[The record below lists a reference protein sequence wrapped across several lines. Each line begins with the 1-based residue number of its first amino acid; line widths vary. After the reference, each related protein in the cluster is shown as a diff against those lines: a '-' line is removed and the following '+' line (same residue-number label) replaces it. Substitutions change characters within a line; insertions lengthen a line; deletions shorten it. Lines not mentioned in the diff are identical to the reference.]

1 MLNEKQ
7 NGKNNGRIILHSLAH
22 HNPNRVDFEQH
33 VFYLFNY
40 AFCIGCSAFLMGATI
55 ALILGN
61 VFYYHI
67 VNLVDLLVILI
78 LFIFSWIPSIFQYSI
93 QIILRKSLKSRG
105 LKFLIRFLYPLGCI
119 IFIFKNPILGLS
131 LVIPAGLLIIYIR
144 KIKERI
150 LVIRNNEY

>member
-1 MLNEKQ
+1 MLREKRD
-7 NGKNNGRIILHSLAH
+7 GKNNGRIIIHSLAH
-22 HNPNRVDFEQH
+22 HNPNRVDFEHH

-40 AFCIGCSAFLMGATI
+40 AFCIGCFAFLMGTTL

-67 VNLVDLLVILI
+67 VNLIDLSLILT

-93 QIILRKSLKSRG
+93 QIFLRKPLKNRG
-105 LKFLIRFLYPLGCI
+105 LKFLIRFLYPLGSI

-144 KIKERI
+144 KVKERMLI
-150 LVIRNNEY
+150 IRNIE